1 MKIRNAIAAA
11 GLAVV
16 LFLAGAAGLASH
28 GAEPSSANPVGSS
41 ENISATS
48 AVLASGATLAQTI
61 TNLQARVR
69 AVPKDWR
76 ASANLG
82 LAYVQQARITAD
94 PSYYPKAQGIL
105 QASLDVNSDQ
115 NYAAM
120 VGMASLAAA
129 RHDFSGA
136 LRWGER
142 AKAIDAYNG
151 NVYGVIGDAQIELGH
166 YGDAFATFQTM
177 VNTLPGLSSY
187 SRVSYARE
195 LQGDVP
201 GAIRSMQAAA
211 KISSSPS
218 DAAWAA
224 NQLGDLYF
232 NSGRLAKAEA
242 AYRQAAGLD
251 PTFVPAVAGMG
262 KVAWARGDL
271 AGAIRHYTDATQ
283 RYPLPDYLIALGDL
297 YTASGDQSAAGQQYA
312 VLHAEEQI
320 FTSNGVNMDLEIALF
335 QADHGDPA
343 AGLTAARSEWGRRHS
358 ILVADAYAWALYRTG
373 QYSEAAHY
381 SKKALALGTQNALME
396 FHAGMI
402 QLKLGNRAAATAL
415 LQKAESTN
423 PHFSIMW
430 APVAAKTL
438 ARIGGGR

>member
-1 MKIRNAIAAA
+1 MKIGKVVAAA
-11 GLAVV
+11 GLAAV
-16 LFLAGAAGLASH
+16 LFLAGAAGLAGH
-28 GAEPSSANPVGSS
+28 GGEPSSANPAASALDGSS
-41 ENISATS
+41 TQGI
-48 AVLASGATLAQTI
+48 VPSGATLAQTI

-76 ASANLG
+76 TSANLG
-82 LAYVQQARITAD
+82 LAYVQQARITSD

-105 QASLDVNSDQ
+105 EASLKINTDQ
-115 NYAAM
+115 NFAAM

-151 NVYGVIGDAQIELGH
+151 NVYGVIGDAQTELGH
-166 YGDAFATFQTM
+166 YADAFATFQTM
-177 VNTLPGLSSY
+177 VDTLPALSSY

-211 KISSSPS
+211 EVASSPS

-232 NSGRLAKAEA
+232 NSGQVARAEA
-242 AYRQAAGLD
+242 AYREAAGLD

-297 YTASGDQSAAGQQYA
+297 YAASGDEASAQQQYD

-320 FTSNGVNMDLEIALF
+320 FAANGVNMDLEVALF

-343 AGLTAARSEWGRRHS
+343 AGLKAARTEWGRRHS
-358 ILVADAYAWALYRTG
+358 ILVADAYAWALYRSG
-373 QYSEAAHY
+373 QYAEAAHY
-381 SKKALALGTQNALME
+381 SKKALALGTQNALMQ

-402 QLKLGNRAAATAL
+402 QRKLGNRAAAVAL
-415 LQKAESTN
+415 LQEAESTN
-423 PHFSIMW
+423 PHFSIKW
-430 APVAAKTL
+430 SPVAAKTL
-438 ARIGGGR
+438 ANLGGAR

>member
-1 MKIRNAIAAA
+1 MKIGKVVAAA
-11 GLAVV
+11 GLAAV

-28 GAEPSSANPVGSS
+28 GGEPSSANPVGSS
-41 ENISATS
+41 ENTNAAD

-94 PSYYPKAQGIL
+94 PSYYPKAEGIL
-105 QASLDVNSDQ
+105 QVSLGINTEQ

-151 NVYGVIGDAQIELGH
+151 NVYGVIGDAQIELGR
-166 YGDAFATFQTM
+166 YADAFATFQTM

-201 GAIRSMQAAA
+201 GAISSMQAAA
-211 KISSSPS
+211 KVASSPP
-218 DAAWAA
+218 DAAWAS

-232 NSGRLAKAEA
+232 NSGRLAQAEA

-251 PTFVPAVAGMG
+251 PTFVPAVAGLG

-271 AGAIRHYTDATQ
+271 TGAIRHYTDATQ

-297 YTASGDQSAAGQQYA
+297 YAAKGDQAAAQQQYD

-320 FTSNGVNMDLEIALF
+320 FTANGVNMDLEIALF

-343 AGLTAARSEWGRRHS
+343 AGVNAARAEWGRRHS

-373 QYSEAAHY
+373 QYAEAAHY

-402 QLKLGNRAAATAL
+402 QRKLGNRGAAVAL
-415 LQKAESTN
+415 LQEAESTN

-430 APVAAKTL
+430 SPVAAKTL
-438 ARIGGGR
+438 AKLGGGR

>member
-1 MKIRNAIAAA
+1 MDMRKAAGA
-11 GLAVV
+11 TGLAVV
-16 LFLAGAAGLASH
+16 LFLAGAVGLTSRSGDA
-28 GAEPSSANPVGSS
+28 SSANTGGSTTTTAEVG
-41 ENISATS
+41 AL
-48 AVLASGATLAQTI
+48 VPSGASLAQTI
-61 TNLQARVR
+61 SNLQARVR

-105 QASLDVNSDQ
+105 RTSLATNTDE

-142 AKAIDAYNG
+142 AKAIDPYNG
-151 NVYGVIGDAQIELGH
+151 NVYGVIGDAQIELGR
-166 YGDAFATFQTM
+166 YPDAFATFQKM

-195 LQGDVP
+195 LQGDIP
-201 GAIRSMQAAA
+201 GAIRSMKAAA
-211 KISSSPS
+211 KVASSPS
-218 DAAWAA
+218 DAAWAS
-224 NQLGDLYF
+224 NQLGELYF
-232 NSGRLAKAEA
+232 NSGRLDRADA
-242 AYRQAAGLD
+242 AYRRAAGLD

-271 AGAIRHYTDATQ
+271 AGAIRRYTDATQ

-297 YTASGDQSAAGQQYA
+297 YTANGDEIAAPQQYD

-320 FTSNGVNMDLEIALF
+320 FAANGVNMDLEIALF

-343 AGLTAARSEWGRRHS
+343 AGLKAAREEWGRRHS

-373 QYSEAAHY
+373 HLSEAARY
-381 SKKALALGTQNALME
+381 SKEALSLGTQNALME

-402 QLKLGNRAAATAL
+402 QLKLGNRGAAIAL
-415 LQKAESTN
+415 LQRAESTN
-423 PHFSIMW
+423 PNFSITW
-430 APVAAKTL
+430 SPVAAKTL
-438 ARIGGGR
+438 ARLGAAR

>member
-1 MKIRNAIAAA
+1 MDMRKAAGA
-11 GLAVV
+11 TGLAVV
-16 LFLAGAAGLASH
+16 LFLAGAVGLTNRSGDA
-28 GAEPSSANPVGSS
+28 SSAHTGGSTTDTA
-41 ENISATS
+41 EAG
-48 AVLASGATLAQTI
+48 ALVPSGASLAQTI
-61 TNLQARVR
+61 SNLQARVR
-69 AVPKDWR
+69 AVPRDWR

-105 QASLDVNSDQ
+105 RTSLATNTDE

-142 AKAIDAYNG
+142 AKAIDPYNG
-151 NVYGVIGDAQIELGH
+151 NVYGVIGDAQIELGR
-166 YGDAFATFQTM
+166 YPDAFATFQKM

-195 LQGDVP
+195 LQGDIP
-201 GAIRSMQAAA
+201 GAIRSMKAAA
-211 KISSSPS
+211 KVASSPS
-218 DAAWAA
+218 DAAWAS
-224 NQLGDLYF
+224 NQLGELYF
-232 NSGRLAKAEA
+232 NSGQLDRAEA
-242 AYRQAAGLD
+242 AYRRATGLD

-271 AGAIRHYTDATQ
+271 SGAIRHYTDATQ

-297 YTASGDQSAAGQQYA
+297 YRADGDVIAAQQQYD

-320 FTSNGVNMDLEIALF
+320 FAANGVNMDLEIALF

-343 AGLTAARSEWGRRHS
+343 AALEAARAEWGRRHS

-373 QYSEAAHY
+373 HLSEAAHY
-381 SKKALALGTQNALME
+381 SKKALALSTQSALLE

-402 QLKLGNRAAATAL
+402 QLKLGNRAAGIAL
-415 LQKAESTN
+415 LQRAESTN

-430 APVAAKTL
+430 SPVAATTL
-438 ARIGGGR
+438 ARLGGTP

>member
-1 MKIRNAIAAA
+1 MKIRKAVGAT
-11 GLAVV
+11 GLAIV
-16 LFLAGAAGLASH
+16 LFLGGAIGLAWRGS
-28 GAEPSSANPVGSS
+28 EPSSASTAGSPANGTAS
-41 ENISATS
+41 EGLIP
-48 AVLASGATLAQTI
+48 SGATLAQTI

-105 QASLDVNSDQ
+105 QVSLDTNSDQ
-115 NYAAM
+115 NFAAM

-142 AKAIDAYNG
+142 AKAIDPYNG
-151 NVYGVIGDAQIELGH
+151 NVYGVIGDAQIELGR
-166 YGDAFATFQTM
+166 YDDAFATFQKM

-195 LQGDVP
+195 LQGDIP
-201 GAIRSMQAAA
+201 GAIRSMKAAA
-211 KISSSPS
+211 AVASSPS

-224 NQLGDLYF
+224 NQLGELYF
-232 NSGRLAKAEA
+232 NSGRLGQADA
-242 AYRQAAGLD
+242 AYRQAVGLD

-271 AGAIRHYTDATQ
+271 SAAIRHYTDATQ

-297 YTASGDQSAAGQQYA
+297 YAADGEQASAQQQYG

-320 FTSNGVNMDLEIALF
+320 FTANGVNMDLEIALF
-335 QADHGDPA
+335 QADHGDPQ
-343 AGLTAARSEWGRRHS
+343 AGLEAARAEWGRRHS
-358 ILVADAYAWALYRTG
+358 ILVADAYAWTLYRTG
-373 QYSEAAHY
+373 DFKRAAVL
-381 SKKALALGTQNALME
+381 SKKALALGTHNALLE

-402 QLKLGNRAAATAL
+402 QLKLGNRAAARSY
-415 LQKAESTN
+415 LQEAEDTN

-430 APVAAKTL
+430 SPVAAATL
-438 ARIGGGR
+438 ARLGGHS